1 MSFIKTIRLGCR
13 YLELWPNHP
22 LLTPVFAENRVKRAM
37 LLGQKLLPPF
47 IVLILVWAY
56 YRGGGFHGVEFM
68 FAMKNTWPMTLMCVL
83 FLLLM
88 PVQGYYWLGKRAQ
101 TKLNKKQALFYVE
114 LCKKLTNVPVLE
126 PTMMDLALRITDG
139 IAVLGPDFLKN
150 L

>member
-1 MSFIKTIRLGCR
+1 MVEDEFHKDHKTWVPLFRALAKSSFVNACICR
-13 YLELWPNHP
+13 KSRKKSYA
-22 LLTPVFAENRVKRAM
+22 VRAKAFAS
-37 LLGQKLLPPF
+37 
-47 IVLILVWAY
+47 IY
-56 YRGGGFHGVEFM
+56 FHGVEFM

-114 LCKKLTNVPVLE
+114 LCKKLTKEPVLE
-126 PTMMDLALRITDG
+126 PTMMDLALRIKEG